1 MNFSLLLLVLSVFTG
16 IMWVLD
22 LMIWKPRRK
31 AEAKAA
37 YEEFNQA
44 NAEAIARNETRVI
57 ALRDATVKA
66 RLRMPWWLDYTAG
79 LFWVILLV
87 FLFRSFAYEPFRIP
101 SGSMLPTLHIG
112 DFILVNKYEYG
123 LRLPVANKKI
133 VTLGSPKHGD
143 VIVFRYPVDP
153 SYDYIKRVVGIPG
166 DVVEYTDK
174 RLFVN
179 GKEMVRTDP
188 VDWVAPDTMRTLTKT
203 TENLDGVLHE
213 AAVDDSRGPGLY
225 GRPYPAALRVCSY
238 RENGFTCRVPADSYF
253 VMGDNRD
260 NSEDSRYWGIVPD
273 ENLVGRA
280 FFIWA
285 NFSDFSRVGSFR

>member
-1 MNFSLLLLVLSVFTG
+1 MNFSLLLLILSVFTG

-22 LMIWKPRRK
+22 LFIWKPRRK
-31 AEAKAA
+31 AEAKAVS
-37 YEEFNQA
+37 EEFNRA
-44 NAEAIARNETRVI
+44 NAEAIDRGDSRVI
-57 ALRDATVKA
+57 ALRDASVKA
-66 RLRMPWWLDYTAG
+66 CLRMPWWLDYTAG

-101 SGSMLPTLHIG
+101 SGSMLPTLHVG
-112 DFILVNKYEYG
+112 DFILVNKFEYG
-123 LRLPVANKKI
+123 IRLPVANKKVI
-133 VTLGSPKHGD
+133 ALGSPKRGD

-174 RLFVN
+174 RLFIN
-179 GKEMVRTDP
+179 GKEMKRTDP

-213 AAVDDSRGPGLY
+213 TAVDDSRGPGLY
-225 GRPYPAALRVCSY
+225 GRPYPAALRVCRY
-238 RENGFTCRVPADSYF
+238 RENGFTCHVPADSYF

-285 NFSDFSRVGSFR
+285 NFSDFSRIGSFR

>member
-16 IMWVLD
+16 IMWALD

-31 AEAKAA
+31 SEAKAV
-37 YEEFNQA
+37 YEEFNEA
-44 NAEAIARNETRVI
+44 NAEAISRKDARVI
-57 ALRDATVKA
+57 ALRDASVKA

-123 LRLPVANKKI
+123 LRLPVVNKKV
-133 VTLGSPKHGD
+133 VTLGAPKRGD

-213 AAVDDSRGPGLY
+213 TAVDDSRGPGLY

-238 RENGFTCRVPADSYF
+238 RENRFTCRVPADSYF

>member
-1 MNFSLLLLVLSVFTG
+1 MNFSLVLLLLSIFTG

-22 LMIWKPRRK
+22 LMIWKPKRK
-31 AEAKAA
+31 AEAEAVRR
-37 YEEFNQA
+37 EFDEA
-44 NAEAIARNETRVI
+44 NAEAVSRGDKRVI
-57 ALRDATVKA
+57 ALRDASVKA
-66 RLRMPWWLDYTAG
+66 KLRMPWWLDYTAG
-79 LFWVILLV
+79 LFWVVLGV

-112 DFILVNKYEYG
+112 DFILVNKFDYG
-123 LRLPVANKKI
+123 IRLPVANKKI
-133 VTLGSPKHGD
+133 VSLGTPKRGD

-153 SYDYIKRVVGIPG
+153 SYDYIKRVVGLPG

-174 RLFVN
+174 VLYVN
-179 GKEMVRTDP
+179 GKEMPRTDP

-203 TENLDGVLHE
+203 NENLDGVIHMT
-213 AAVDDSRGPGLY
+213 AVDDRRPAGLLS
-225 GRPYPAALRVCSY
+225 RPYPSAMKVCSY

-260 NSEDSRYWGIVPD
+260 NSEDSRYWGVVPD
-273 ENLVGRA
+273 ENIVGRA

-285 NFSDFSRVGSFR
+285 NFGDFSRIGSFR

>member
-133 VTLGSPKHGD
+133 VTLGSPKRGD

-179 GKEMVRTDP
+179 GKEMVRTNP
-188 VDWVAPDTMRTLTKT
+188 VDWVAPDLS
-203 TENLDGVLHE
+203 LIH
-213 AAVDDSRGPGLY
+213 
-225 GRPYPAALRVCSY
+225 
-238 RENGFTCRVPADSYF
+238 
-253 VMGDNRD
+253 
-260 NSEDSRYWGIVPD
+260 I
-273 ENLVGRA
+273 
-280 FFIWA
+280 
-285 NFSDFSRVGSFR
+285 

>member
-1 MNFSLLLLVLSVFTG
+1 
-16 IMWVLD
+16 
-22 LMIWKPRRK
+22 
-31 AEAKAA
+31 
-37 YEEFNQA
+37 
-44 NAEAIARNETRVI
+44 
-57 ALRDATVKA
+57 
-66 RLRMPWWLDYTAG
+66 
-79 LFWVILLV
+79 
-87 FLFRSFAYEPFRIP
+87 
-101 SGSMLPTLHIG
+101 MLPTLHIG

-133 VTLGSPKHGD
+133 VTLGSPKRGD

-213 AAVDDSRGPGLY
+213 TAVDDSRGPGLY

-285 NFSDFSRVGSFR
+285 NFSDFSRIGSFR

>member
-31 AEAKAA
+31 AEAKAV

-133 VTLGSPKHGD
+133 VTLGSPKRGD

-213 AAVDDSRGPGLY
+213 TAVDDSRGSGLY
-225 GRPYPAALRVCSY
+225 GRPYPAALWVCSY

-285 NFSDFSRVGSFR
+285 NFSDFSRIGSFR